1 MKYLVIL
8 AFLFQVNTTYA
19 QMVGDTRSTIRE
31 LETNDLCE
39 TRSNVLLYCPQGQ
52 DRIIYTFNSKGICAQ
67 IMKVQFVSQE
77 KAESMLANK
86 LKSHKSKPYISGNK
100 YTFFLGDSK
109 TIFYAIDRDREYGVF
124 FYEVE
129 AVADLLTQ

>member
-1 MKYLVIL
+1 MKYIVIL
-8 AFLFQVNTTYA
+8 ALLFQVNMTYA

-31 LETNDLCE
+31 LESNDLCQ
-39 TRSNVLLYCPQGQ
+39 TTFNVLLYCLQGQ
-52 DRIIYTFNSKGICAQ
+52 DRIAYTFNSKGICAQ

-86 LKSHKSKPYISGNK
+86 LKSHRSKPHISGNK

-109 TIFYAIDRDREYGVF
+109 TIVYAIDRDREYGVF

-129 AVADLLTQ
+129 AVADLLSE